1 MVERELNAGELDE
14 RVLLDLVRSADPVGV
29 LSIYVDAHSGA
40 PDPGSRSWAIDLD
53 NRLAELKR
61 RIADN
66 GPPELESA
74 LRQAL
79 VRIEPLLEHQ
89 IDPRS
94 SGRGRA
100 LFVWLDRL
108 AVTSFSSQM
117 RLPNRVVLDTSP
129 FVHPLLELLDIG
141 RPAGVALTAGDQV
154 ELLDWRL
161 GALRT
166 LARIAHEAP
175 PDPERQEPG
184 PISNNAARAQQN
196 TPGRELRARREHE
209 RRRRLLMRAA
219 TEAGRIADERGWEQ
233 ILVSGDERL
242 TTAFVEELSERHR
255 DRAIRDPRLLTGAAP
270 RSLADLVGER
280 FAADRTQRNLE
291 LMRRAR
297 DATFGPGAALGL
309 SEVLAALN
317 EARVAHLIYDPD
329 VRYQGAMDADGW
341 LYGESESPA
350 GGVATLAEPRLT
362 ERLVERSL
370 DTAARITPVVGAAAG
385 PLADA
390 DGIAALLRW

>member
-14 RVLLDLVRSADPVGV
+14 RVLLDLVRSTDRVGV
-29 LSIYVDAHSGA
+29 LSIYIDAYSGA

-61 RIADN
+61 RIGDSST
-66 GPPELESA
+66 PELEDA

-79 VRIEPLLEHQ
+79 VRIGPLLERL

-108 AVTSFSSQM
+108 EVMSFSSQM

-129 FVHPLLELLDIG
+129 FVHPLLELLDLG
-141 RPAGVALTAGDQV
+141 RPAGVALTAGEQV

-161 GALRT
+161 GELRT
-166 LARIAHEAP
+166 LARIAPEVH
-175 PDPERQEPG
+175 DPERQAPG
-184 PISNNAARAQQN
+184 PVSSNAARAQQT
-196 TPGRELRARREHE
+196 TPGRELRARRERE
-209 RRRRLLMRAA
+209 RRRRLVMRAP
-219 TEAGRIADERGWEQ
+219 TEAGRLADERGWEQ

-242 TTAFVEELSERHR
+242 TTAFVEELPERHR

-270 RSLADLVGER
+270 RSLANLVGER
-280 FAADRTQRNLE
+280 FAADRAQRNLE

-297 DATFGPGAALGL
+297 DPTFGPGAALGL

-317 EARVAHLIYDPD
+317 ETRVAHLIYDPN

-370 DTAARITPVVGAAAG
+370 DTAARVTPVAGAAAG

>member
-1 MVERELNAGELDE
+1 MVERELNAIELDE
-14 RVLLDLVRSADPVGV
+14 RMLLDLVRSTDPVGV
-29 LSIYVDAHSGA
+29 LSIYIDAHSGA
-40 PDPGSRSWAIDLD
+40 PDPGPRSWAIDLD
-53 NRLAELKR
+53 NRLAELER

-66 GPPELESA
+66 GRPELENA
-74 LRQAL
+74 LRRAL
-79 VRIEPLLEHQ
+79 VRIRPLLERK

-108 AVTSFSSQM
+108 DVTSFSSQM
-117 RLPNRVVLDTSP
+117 RLPTRVVLDTSP
-129 FVHPLLELLDIG
+129 FVHPLLELLDLG
-141 RPAGVALTAGDQV
+141 RPAGVALTTGDQV

-161 GALRT
+161 GELRT
-166 LARIAHEAP
+166 LARIAP
-175 PDPERQEPG
+175 DVPSDPERQEPG
-184 PISNNAARAQQN
+184 PVSNNAARAQLT
-196 TPGRELRARREHE
+196 TPGRELRARRERE
-209 RRRRLLMRAA
+209 RRRRLLVRAA
-219 TEAGRIADERGWEQ
+219 VQASRLVDERGWEH
-233 ILVSGDERL
+233 ILVSGDDRL
-242 TTAFVEELSERHR
+242 TTAFIQELPDRHR

-270 RSLADLVGER
+270 RSLADLVGDR
-280 FAADRTQRNLE
+280 FAAERAQRNLE
-291 LMRRAR
+291 LSRRAR

-317 EARVAHLIYDPD
+317 QARVAHLIYDPD

-341 LYGESESPA
+341 LYVESETPA
-350 GGVATLAEPRLT
+350 GNVATLAEPRLT

-370 DTAARITPVVGAAAG
+370 DTAARVTPVAGAAAG